1 MKRKLI
7 LTICALL
14 ALAFSLGMFAGCD
27 LLETDNERDMAQVVA
42 EVNVADN
49 TEELDDA
56 FTALGTGVVLSDE
69 VRGSLGSIVSTDE
82 VYKRDLVTYFLSY
95 GYNYISSGYSY
106 AETFDLLI
114 TALADRKVV
123 SQFATLY
130 YLSADEITVDSDYVD
145 LFELSATDAGYTQI
159 GGSDGYRM
167 SKDLS
172 VSGYLAAIGGEDLTA
187 DEAAIAG
194 YSYFL
199 TDAELAYAHYLV
211 KNAINSA
218 IDSYEEDIINAETT
232 DDTSDDRAT
241 PTGADTLNDYYYP
254 TEYEVYTGLN
264 EATDCGEYET
274 VDDSSRSTRRLAYA
288 RFISALRSNNLI
300 GDDESVSDVT
310 QLEYYSTELKSQL
323 EQLIITKF
331 SSTIDLTM
339 SDAIEAQLLQNA
351 YNELVATQQV
361 SSESDF
367 TTTMDSVS
375 DTSFIVYSPEGK
387 YGFVYNI
394 LLPFNTNQELAL
406 SELQAQYGSDTAEY
420 YAARASLYQHITA
433 TDQRES
439 WFNGAEDYS
448 FKAADAGYTEYY
460 GYPEREDAYLFFED
474 SLTKSRDGIDRYA
487 GKYPYNG
494 TVSYDEEKKTYD
506 LDPEDLTV
514 DAFIT
519 EFEAYINYI
528 AGSDKA
534 NGGYT
539 DGSDGS
545 GFYAVSAD
553 DIKQDWKTN
562 KNDYSFAIYYTGKV
576 SGVSDISSAEYL
588 VKDNISYKALSAV
601 NELMFAYTTDT
612 AALNTYYGYSIETQ
626 QEATDYV
633 AEFEYAAQY
642 LINDSNYGTGSYC
655 VVATDYG
662 WHLIYVTFTYD
673 GGLVYYSDDN
683 DDTNDGFVYTQR
695 NEKGTFSYYFYQSM
709 KSSVISSYTEEKQN
723 DLLNALEE
731 VSVTLY
737 EDRYSDL
744 TSIDM

>member
-69 VRGSLGSIVSTDE
+69 VRGSFGSIVSTDE

-159 GGSDGYRM
+159 DGSDGYRM
-167 SKDLS
+167 NKDLS

-199 TDAELAYAHYLV
+199 TDAEIAYAHYLV

-264 EATDCGEYET
+264 EATDCGEYES

-339 SDAIEAQLLQNA
+339 SDAIEARLLQNA

-394 LLPFNTNQELAL
+394 LLPFNTNQERAL

-460 GYPEREDAYLFFED
+460 GYQGGEDAYLFFED

-506 LDPEDLTV
+506 LAPEELKV
-514 DAFIT
+514 GAFIT
-519 EFEAYINYI
+519 EFEEYINYI
-528 AGSDKA
+528 ADSDVA

-553 DIKQDWKTN
+553 DIKQDWQTN

-642 LINDSNYGTGSYC
+642 LINGSGYGTGSYC

>member
-56 FTALGTGVVLSDE
+56 FTALGTGVVLSEE

-145 LFELSATDAGYTQI
+145 LFELSAIDADYTQI
-159 GGSDGYRM
+159 DGSDGYRM

-232 DDTSDDRAT
+232 DETSDDRTT

-394 LLPFNTNQELAL
+394 LLPFNTSQELAL

-460 GYPEREDAYLFFED
+460 DYQEGEDAYLFFED

-539 DGSDGS
+539 DGNDGS

-553 DIKQDWKTN
+553 DIKQDWVTN

-642 LINDSNYGTGSYC
+642 LINGSGYGTGSYC

-673 GGLVYYSDDN
+673 GGLVYEN
-683 DDTNDGFVYTQR
+683 GFVYADR

>member
-1 MKRKLI
+1 M
-7 LTICALL
+7 
-14 ALAFSLGMFAGCD
+14 
-27 LLETDNERDMAQVVA
+27 
-42 EVNVADN
+42 
-49 TEELDDA
+49 
-56 FTALGTGVVLSDE
+56 
-69 VRGSLGSIVSTDE
+69 
-82 VYKRDLVTYFLSY
+82 
-95 GYNYISSGYSY
+95 
-106 AETFDLLI
+106 
-114 TALADRKVV
+114 
-123 SQFATLY
+123 
-130 YLSADEITVDSDYVD
+130 
-145 LFELSATDAGYTQI
+145 
-159 GGSDGYRM
+159 
-167 SKDLS
+167 
-172 VSGYLAAIGGEDLTA
+172 
-187 DEAAIAG
+187 
-194 YSYFL
+194 
-199 TDAELAYAHYLV
+199 
-211 KNAINSA
+211 
-218 IDSYEEDIINAETT
+218 
-232 DDTSDDRAT
+232 
-241 PTGADTLNDYYYP
+241 
-254 TEYEVYTGLN
+254 
-264 EATDCGEYET
+264 
-274 VDDSSRSTRRLAYA
+274 DDSSRSTRRLAYA

-323 EQLIITKF
+323 EQLTITKF

-506 LDPEDLTV
+506 LNPKELKV
-514 DAFIT
+514 NEFIT
-519 EFEAYINYI
+519 EFEEYINYI
-528 AGSDKA
+528 VGDTVA
-534 NGGYT
+534 
-539 DGSDGS
+539 S
-545 GFYAVSAD
+545 GTSQKDEFEKITASQ
-553 DIKQDWKTN
+553 IETLWETN

-576 SGVSDISSAEYL
+576 SDVSEISSAEYL

-695 NEKGTFSYYFYQSM
+695 NVEGTFSYYFYQSM

>member
-159 GGSDGYRM
+159 DGSDGYRM
-167 SKDLS
+167 NKDLS

-199 TDAELAYAHYLV
+199 TDAEIAYAHYLV

-241 PTGADTLNDYYYP
+241 PTGADTLNDYYYR

-310 QLEYYSTELKSQL
+310 KLEYYSTELKSQL

-406 SELQAQYGSDTAEY
+406 SELQAQYGSDSAEY

-506 LDPEDLTV
+506 LDPKELTV

-519 EFEAYINYI
+519 EFEEYINYI
-528 AGSDKA
+528 AGDTVA
-534 NGGYT
+534 
-539 DGSDGS
+539 S
-545 GFYAVSAD
+545 GTSQKDEFENITASQ
-553 DIKQDWKTN
+553 IETLWKTN

-576 SGVSDISSAEYL
+576 NGVSKISSAEYL

-673 GGLVYYSDDN
+673 GGLVYEN
-683 DDTNDGFVYTQR
+683 GFVYADR

>member
-145 LFELSATDAGYTQI
+145 LFELSATDADYTQI
-159 GGSDGYRM
+159 DGSDGYRM
-167 SKDLS
+167 NKDLS

-232 DDTSDDRAT
+232 DETSDDRAT

-310 QLEYYSTELKSQL
+310 QLEYYLTELKSQL

-375 DTSFIVYSPEGK
+375 DTSFIVYSPEG

-460 GYPEREDAYLFFED
+460 GYPERGDAYLFFED

-506 LDPEDLTV
+506 LDPKDLPV

-528 AGSDKA
+528 AGDTVASGTSQKDKFEKITA
-534 NGGYT
+534 SQIET
-539 DGSDGS
+539 L
-545 GFYAVSAD
+545 
-553 DIKQDWKTN
+553 WKTN

-576 SGVSDISSAEYL
+576 NGVSKISAAEYL

-673 GGLVYYSDDN
+673 GGLVYEN
-683 DDTNDGFVYTQR
+683 GFVYADR

>member
-42 EVNVADN
+42 EVNVAEN

-159 GGSDGYRM
+159 DGSDGYRM
-167 SKDLS
+167 NKDLS

-199 TDAELAYAHYLV
+199 TDAEIAYAHYLV

-232 DDTSDDRAT
+232 DETSDDRTT

-310 QLEYYSTELKSQL
+310 KLEYYSTELKSQL

-460 GYPEREDAYLFFED
+460 GYPERGDAYLFFED

-506 LDPEDLTV
+506 LDPKDLTV

-528 AGSDKA
+528 AGDTVASGTSQKDKFEKITA
-534 NGGYT
+534 SQIET
-539 DGSDGS
+539 L
-545 GFYAVSAD
+545 
-553 DIKQDWKTN
+553 WKTN

-576 SGVSDISSAEYL
+576 NGVSKISAAEYL

-673 GGLVYYSDDN
+673 GGLVYEN
-683 DDTNDGFVYTQR
+683 GFVYADR